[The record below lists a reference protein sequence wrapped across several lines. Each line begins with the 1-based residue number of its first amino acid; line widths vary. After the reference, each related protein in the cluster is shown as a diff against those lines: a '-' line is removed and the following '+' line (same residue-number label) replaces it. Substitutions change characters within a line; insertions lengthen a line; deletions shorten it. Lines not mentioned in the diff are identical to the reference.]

1 MKELSSRLDT
11 VEGVLSNWKI
21 DPNKSPRINPRLVT
35 YEISEKQYVM
45 RYGTLNKLQN
55 TFNSSLMKEQKN

>member
-21 DPNKSPRINPRLVT
+21 DQNKSPRINPRLVT
-35 YEISEKQYVM
+35 HEISEK
-45 RYGTLNKLQN
+45 
-55 TFNSSLMKEQKN
+55 

>member
-21 DPNKSPRINPRLVT
+21 DQNKSPRMNPRLVT
-35 YEISEKQYVM
+35 YETSEKW
-45 RYGTLNKLQN
+45 LC
-55 TFNSSLMKEQKN
+55 FEIWDIE

>member
-11 VEGVLSNWKI
+11 VEGELSNWKI
-21 DPNKSPRINPRLVT
+21 DQNKSPRVNPRLVT
-35 YEISEKQYVM
+35 YETSEKWYVM

-55 TFNSSLMKEQKN
+55 TSNSSFRKEQKN

>member
-45 RYGTLNKLQN
+45 RYATLNKLQN
-55 TFNSSLMKEQKN
+55 TFNSSLMKEQKS